1 MIWKNIM
8 NRKQRYQLTK
18 RYQITRERDEAGNVV
33 SEKII
38 DTKPTDDEISRL
50 KGDVSRL
57 IEENSNYERINK
69 GQRSTYKKTIGELQE
84 KLTKAEVKIKDFEK
98 NYIRIDGK
106 K

>member
-84 KLTKAEVKIKDFEK
+84 KLTKAEAKIKDFEK

>member
-1 MIWKNIM
+1 M

-38 DTKPTDDEISRL
+38 DTKPTDTVEFCR
-50 KGDVSRL
+50 G
-57 IEENSNYERINK
+57 INN
-69 GQRSTYKKTIGELQE
+69 KKTIGELQE

>member
-1 MIWKNIM
+1 M

-38 DTKPTDDEISRL
+38 DTKPTDEISRL

-69 GQRSTYKKTIGELQE
+69 GHKKINGELQE
-84 KLTKAEVKIKDFEK
+84 KLTKAEAKIKDFEK

>member
-1 MIWKNIM
+1 M

-38 DTKPTDDEISRL
+38 DTKPTDEISRL

>member
-1 MIWKNIM
+1 M
-8 NRKQRYQLTK
+8 NREK
-18 RYQITRERDEAGNVV
+18 RYQITKKKNLSGMDC
-33 SEKII
+33 EKII
-38 DTKPTDDEISRL
+38 DTKPTDEISRL

-57 IEENSNYERINK
+57 IEENSNYEIINK

-106 K
+106 N

>member
-1 MIWKNIM
+1 M
-8 NRKQRYQLTK
+8 NRKQRYQLT
-18 RYQITRERDEAGNVV
+18 REKNSSD
-33 SEKII
+33 SE
-38 DTKPTDDEISRL
+38 EISRL

-84 KLTKAEVKIKDFEK
+84 KLTKAEAKIKDFEK

>member
-1 MIWKNIM
+1 M

-38 DTKPTDDEISRL
+38 DTKPTDEISRL

-84 KLTKAEVKIKDFEK
+84 KLTKAEAKIKDFEK

-106 K
+106 N

>member
-1 MIWKNIM
+1 M

-38 DTKPTDDEISRL
+38 DTKPTDEISRL

-84 KLTKAEVKIKDFEK
+84 KLTKAEAKIKDFEK